1 MTTRRPWIVLAVVA
15 LLLVGAC
22 GGAAENPPGDDGPAA
37 TEDAPPDDA
46 PPDGEAPVDGGDRS
60 KGLARVELTG
70 EFVESLELA
79 VLPAPLSIYEID
91 GNDDA
96 YVIFTDGVNSLYLT
110 ISDGVVG
117 PAQLAT
123 ENGIFASDE
132 NCQGQLDDLSDGH
145 VKGTLTCDSAFVM
158 RADGSTTNTRMSI
171 TFEGRP

>member
-22 GGAAENPPGDDGPAA
+22 GGAAEDPPGDDGPAP
-37 TEDAPPDDA
+37 TEDAPPDVA
-46 PPDGEAPVDGGDRS
+46 PPDDEVPADGGDRS
-60 KGLARVELTG
+60 KGFARIELTG

-91 GNDDA
+91 GNDA
-96 YVIFTDGVNSLYLT
+96 YVIFTDGANSLYLT

-123 ENGIFASDE
+123 ENGIFTSDE
-132 NCQGQLDDLSDGH
+132 NCQGQLDDLSDDL
-145 VKGTLTCDSAFVM
+145 VKGTLTCESAFVM
-158 RADGSTTNTRMSI
+158 RADGSTTNTGMSI